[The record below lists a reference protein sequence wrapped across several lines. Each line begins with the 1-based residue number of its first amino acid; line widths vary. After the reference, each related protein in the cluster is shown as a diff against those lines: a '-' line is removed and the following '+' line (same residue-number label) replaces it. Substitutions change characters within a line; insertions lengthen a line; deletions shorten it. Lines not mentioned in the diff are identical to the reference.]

1 MATRHEM
8 KAHYPAPADTVLRMM
23 TDRAFHT
30 RKLEGMG
37 LRQYQVLDHASSGDD
52 FRIRIERK
60 VPVQMP
66 GMKKAAGETSVI
78 NEESWNRATRSGR
91 VRVEPAGMP
100 VEMNADHSIA
110 DEGDGSVITFVWT
123 IDAKIPM
130 VGGTLEK
137 FIVSDME
144 NRAAEETR
152 AAVALLDAYR

>member
-8 KAHYPAPADTVLRMM
+8 KAHYPAPAAVVLKMM
-23 TDRAFHT
+23 GDKAFHT

-37 LRQYQVLDHASSGDD
+37 LTKYEVLDYACDARE

-66 GMKKAAGETSVI
+66 GMKKAAGETSVV
-78 NEESWNRATRSGR
+78 NEEVWNLQTRTGR

-100 VEMNADHSIA
+100 VEMNAALTIT
-110 DEGDGSVITFVWT
+110 DEGDGSVITFDWT
-123 IDAKIPM
+123 INAKIPV

-144 NRAAEETR
+144 SRAAEETR
-152 AAVALLDAYR
+152 VAVSLLESYR